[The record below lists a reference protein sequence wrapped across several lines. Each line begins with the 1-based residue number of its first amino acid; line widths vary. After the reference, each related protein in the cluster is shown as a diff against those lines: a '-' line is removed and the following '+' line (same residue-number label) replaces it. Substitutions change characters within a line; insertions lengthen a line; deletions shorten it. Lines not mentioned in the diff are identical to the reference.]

1 MRAMTRIALI
11 ALLAAAVV
19 LPASASASTWS
30 TGTYRGRLLVPE
42 RHEQRGTVTFDVSRS
57 RARIT
62 HLRLVLRCME
72 GDKRTFTIDDA
83 GSGLRETQPEIANLV
98 GTAADRVSEA
108 ATYLRDH
115 NASEALDHVQQLA
128 RRQPALVVG
137 GGLALGLVL
146 GRLLRTGTAVA
157 QSDMRA
163 VGPYTGATRGAY
175 GSGSYGAGGYRSG
188 GYGAG
193 GYGTSEYGGT
203 GYGAGIADA
212 GATYESTSPAGD
224 LAATDAAADDVTAVE
239 ITSVE
244 VIPDET
250 ASQTTRTK
258 RGAR

>member
-1 MRAMTRIALI
+1 MTSTIQEQTSSTGINGATRHGEQLEGAATGLLNQAARTADAQASTTMTRVGQTLD
-11 ALLAAAVV
+11 
-19 LPASASASTWS
+19 
-30 TGTYRGRLLVPE
+30 G
-42 RHEQRGTVTFDVSRS
+42 VSR
-57 RARIT
+57 A
-62 HLRLVLRCME
+62 
-72 GDKRTFTIDDA
+72 IDDA
-83 GSGLRETQPEIANLV
+83 ASGLRDSQPEVANLV
-98 GTAADRVSEA
+98 GTAAERVSEA

-188 GYGAG
+188 GYGAA